1 MLLKIPQILDTTGVA
16 RARQLLAA
24 APWADGRT
32 TAGRQA
38 AQVKNN
44 EQLQPGSEPHREL
57 QALVLQALEKHP
69 QFFSATLPKRV
80 LPPLFNRYA
89 GAANAY
95 GSHVD
100 QAVRYLP
107 GGVQRVRTDIS
118 CTLFLSDPASYDG
131 GELVIEHSFGE
142 QRVKL
147 AAGDLVVYP
156 GTSVHRVEPVT
167 PGMLLLDREH
177 GARRRAAPP
186 ALRDGH
192 GPDEAA
198 RRTGRDARAGAADR
212 HVSQPLEDVGRY
224 MRPLVQGVPWPL
236 PRGDGDARGIDRQ
249 AHRHDGPA
257 WERPGARPE
266 TSS

>member
-1 MLLKIPQILDTTGVA
+1 MLLKIEDVLDAAGLA
-16 RARQLLAA
+16 RARELLAS
-24 APWADGRT
+24 APWGHGRT

-44 EQLQPGSEPHREL
+44 EQLQPGSEQHREL

-69 QFFSATLPKRV
+69 LFFSATLPKRV

-89 GAANAY
+89 GASNAY

-118 CTLFLSDPASYDG
+118 CTLFLNDPADYDG
-131 GELVIEHSFGE
+131 GELVIATTFGE

-147 AAGDLVVYP
+147 AAGALVVYP

-167 PGMLLLDREH
+167 RGERLASFFWIESMVRADEQRRLLYEMDMSLMQLRGEL
-177 GARRRAAPP
+177 GEAP
-186 ALRDGH
+186 
-192 GPDEAA
+192 E
-198 RRTGRDARAGAADR
+198 
-212 HVSQPLEDVGRY
+212 
-224 MRPLVQGVPWPL
+224 LVQLTGTYHNLLRMWA
-236 PRGDGDARGIDRQ
+236 D
-249 AHRHDGPA
+249 
-257 WERPGARPE
+257 
-266 TSS
+266 T

>member
-1 MLLKIPQILDTTGVA
+1 MLLKIPQILDTAGVA

-89 GAANAY
+89 GSANAY

-118 CTLFLSDPASYDG
+118 CTLFLSDPADYDG

-167 PGMLLLDREH
+167 RGERLASFFWIESMVRADEQRRLLYEMDMGLMK
-177 GARRRAAPP
+177 
-186 ALRDGH
+186 LRGEL
-192 GPDEAA
+192 GETPE
-198 RRTGRDARAGAADR
+198 
-212 HVSQPLEDVGRY
+212 
-224 MRPLVQGVPWPL
+224 LVQLTGTYHNLLRMWA
-236 PRGDGDARGIDRQ
+236 D
-249 AHRHDGPA
+249 
-257 WERPGARPE
+257 
-266 TSS
+266 T

>member
-1 MLLKIPQILDTTGVA
+1 MLLKIPQILDAAGVA
-16 RARQLLAA
+16 RARELLKA
-24 APWADGRT
+24 APWADGRA

-44 EQLQPGSEPHREL
+44 QQLQPGTEQHREL
-57 QALVLQALEKHP
+57 QALVLQSLEKHP
-69 QFFSATLPKRV
+69 LFFSATLPKRV

-107 GGVQRVRTDIS
+107 GGLQRVRTDIS
-118 CTLFLSDPASYDG
+118 CTLFLSDPADYDG
-131 GELVIEHSFGE
+131 GELVIDTTFGE

-167 PGMLLLDREH
+167 RGERLASFFWIESMVRADEQRRLLYEMDMSLMQ
-177 GARRRAAPP
+177 
-186 ALRDGH
+186 LRQTISET
-192 GPDEAA
+192 PE
-198 RRTGRDARAGAADR
+198 
-212 HVSQPLEDVGRY
+212 
-224 MRPLVQGVPWPL
+224 LVQLTGTYHNLLRMWA
-236 PRGDGDARGIDRQ
+236 D
-249 AHRHDGPA
+249 
-257 WERPGARPE
+257 
-266 TSS
+266 T